1 MGFCD
6 FWTRSDDD
14 EGHDDD
20 HHDDGD
26 HDLHGGCHFLVIMM
40 VLCHF
45 YDDVIIFVTFFAIL
59 ILVAG
64 REVFSRGLVNGVSR
78 WKVLL

>member
-1 MGFCD
+1 MVFCD

-26 HDLHGGCHFLVIMM
+26 HDLHGGGHFLLIMMKMLSRMMAFCHF
-40 VLCHF
+40 
-45 YDDVIIFVTFFAIL
+45 
-59 ILVAG
+59 
-64 REVFSRGLVNGVSR
+64 
-78 WKVLL
+78 

>member
-26 HDLHGGCHFLVIMM
+26 HDVHGCCHFLVIMM
-40 VLCHF
+40 
-45 YDDVIIFVTFFAIL
+45 IIF
-59 ILVAG
+59 
-64 REVFSRGLVNGVSR
+64 
-78 WKVLL
+78 

>member
-45 YDDVIIFVTFFAIL
+45 LRRIFTFDQ
-59 ILVAG
+59 
-64 REVFSRGLVNGVSR
+64 
-78 WKVLL
+78 K